1 LALSG
6 PRPPRRL
13 VAAYPVLRHRD
24 FALLWSGGGVSAAGD
39 WLLALALP
47 YHVYARTG
55 STLASAALFMVN
67 MAPGVLFGSVA
78 GVFADRWDRRRTM
91 LAADLV
97 RAAVVLL
104 MLPIAA
110 SDAWLW
116 LAYPLVFAES
126 TTSRFFR
133 PAKGALLPRLVP
145 EDELLSANALDAV
158 GDSVI
163 RLLAPALGGFLL
175 ARAGLGPVLLDDAGS
190 YLFSALMVAL
200 LRAPPTPVRPGET
213 AAAVSRWRAFW
224 TDWLAGL
231 RLVAVDR
238 YVRNVFLVNAL
249 ANVGS
254 GVFGP
259 LHAPF
264 VQDLLRAGPEV
275 LGWTVTATGVGTLAT
290 GLVLG
295 RTARPP
301 SPARLAAAG
310 QVVLGLALLASFH
323 AGDVVAVVALGV
335 PAGVGLASMVGFG
348 TAIQAG
354 VAEHARGRVLGTFW
368 TTFALAMLLGQ
379 LVASTL
385 PAGIG
390 LLPTLDLA
398 GGLHVA
404 AGLLGLVLLPAT
416 AATATRRI
424 DR

>member
-1 LALSG
+1 VPAALTDRG
-6 PRPPRRL
+6 PTGRIL
-13 VAAYPVLRHRD
+13 AAYPVLRHRD
-24 FALLWSGGGVSAAGD
+24 FALLWSGGVVSAAGD

-47 YHVYARTG
+47 YHVYERSG
-55 STLASAALFMVN
+55 STLASAGLFMVN

-97 RAAVVLL
+97 RAAVILL

-145 EDELLSANALDAV
+145 ADELLSANALDTV

-163 RLLAPALGGFLL
+163 RLLAPPLGGLLL
-175 ARAGLGPVLLDDAGS
+175 AQAGLAPVLLADAAT

-200 LRAPPTPVRPGET
+200 VRAPPTPVPPG
-213 AAAVSRWRAFW
+213 AASAVSQWRAFW
-224 TDWLAGL
+224 ADWLGGL
-231 RLVAVDR
+231 RLVAADR
-238 YVRNVFLVNAL
+238 HLRGVFLVA
-249 ANVGS
+249 AVTNVGS

-259 LHAPF
+259 LQAPF
-264 VQDLLRAGPEV
+264 VQDVLRAGPDV
-275 LGWTVTATGVGTLAT
+275 LGWMVTATGVGTLAT

-295 RTARPP
+295 RTSRAP
-301 SPARLAAAG
+301 SPGRVAAAG
-310 QVVLGLALLASFH
+310 QVVLGLALLAILH
-323 AGDVVAVVALGV
+323 AGDVLAVVALSA

-348 TAIQAG
+348 TTIQAR
-354 VAEHARGRVLGTFW
+354 VDEHARGRVLGAFW

-379 LVASTL
+379 LLASSL

-398 GGLHVA
+398 GALHVA
-404 AGLLGLVLLPAT
+404 AGLLGLVLLPA
-416 AATATRRI
+416 AP
-424 DR
+424 D